1 MDNLTEINCKEI
13 FKKAYENRYTWK
25 NDFLGYQGKCIFL
38 TNNNIHKGDFILG
51 KDFKPNIQK
60 IEDEKVVKS
69 IASQLFEV
77 CIHRVKREFES
88 VHSENNF
95 NLLKNSESG
104 IEMSVSGKNQGDKYR
119 VKNNCINMVYRKIHG
134 TIIEIFVEEFL
145 DTGIGSLSKKYS
157 SQQIKCKEI
166 FKKAYENRYTWNN
179 DFNGYQGKCIFFS
192 NNNIHTG
199 NFLLGKDFKPH
210 IQNIED
216 EKIVKSIASQL
227 FEVCIHRVK
236 REFESVHSENNFNL
250 LKNSESGIEM
260 SVLGKNQGD
269 KYRVKNNCIN
279 MVYRKIH
286 GTIIEIFVEEFLDT
300 GTGSLS
306 KKYTSQQINP
316 DTLETNSQ
324 KLEYEDEF
332 LNVGKDDYWILNSR
346 TIKYINQDKEA
357 ETQKFIFESLCL
369 LN

>member
-1 MDNLTEINCKEI
+1 MDILKEINCKEI

-25 NDFLGYQGKCIFL
+25 NDFHGYQGKCIFL
-38 TNNNIHKGDFILG
+38 TKNNIYRGNFVLG

-157 SQQIKCKEI
+157 SQQI
-166 FKKAYENRYTWNN
+166 
-179 DFNGYQGKCIFFS
+179 
-192 NNNIHTG
+192 
-199 NFLLGKDFKPH
+199 
-210 IQNIED
+210 
-216 EKIVKSIASQL
+216 
-227 FEVCIHRVK
+227 
-236 REFESVHSENNFNL
+236 
-250 LKNSESGIEM
+250 
-260 SVLGKNQGD
+260 
-269 KYRVKNNCIN
+269 
-279 MVYRKIH
+279 
-286 GTIIEIFVEEFLDT
+286 
-300 GTGSLS
+300 
-306 KKYTSQQINP
+306 NP
-316 DTLETNSQ
+316 KTLEPNSQ

-332 LNVGKDDYWILNSR
+332 MNIGKDDYWILNSR
-346 TIKYINQDKEA
+346 SIKYLNQNLDE
-357 ETQKFIFESLCL
+357 ETQKFIFDDITL
-369 LN
+369 LD